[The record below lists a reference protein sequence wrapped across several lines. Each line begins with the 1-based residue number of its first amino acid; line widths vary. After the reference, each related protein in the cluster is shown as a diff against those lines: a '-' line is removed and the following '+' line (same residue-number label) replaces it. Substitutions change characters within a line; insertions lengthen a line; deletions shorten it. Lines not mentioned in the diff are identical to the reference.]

1 MDTWLTGGVQR
12 ARAEQDV
19 DAALGE
25 HLTVLVADAKRRILL
40 LEASQHR
47 GQAALVVQVIRV
59 SKLKSDAAF
68 RAPRRAVH
76 KHGVGARGGVAR
88 LKRQPHSRYLMHPL

>member
-59 SKLKSDAAF
+59 SELKSDAAL

-76 KHGVGARGGVAR
+76 KHGVRARGGVAR
-88 LKRQPHSRYLMHPL
+88 LKRQPHSRYFMHPL

>member
-1 MDTWLTGGVQR
+1 MEALRIFQFVLLRKSIYFGMQLKPINSLWGRNIDRWLTGGVQR
-12 ARAEQDV
+12 ARAQQDV

-59 SKLKSDAAF
+59 S
-68 RAPRRAVH
+68 
-76 KHGVGARGGVAR
+76 
-88 LKRQPHSRYLMHPL
+88 